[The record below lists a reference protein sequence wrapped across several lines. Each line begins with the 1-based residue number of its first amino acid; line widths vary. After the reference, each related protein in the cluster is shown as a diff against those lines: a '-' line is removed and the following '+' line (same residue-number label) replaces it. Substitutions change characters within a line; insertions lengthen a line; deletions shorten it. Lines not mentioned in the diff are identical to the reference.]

1 MHKCIE
7 WMNGIWEMHERKQS
21 NVEYTLALKSQYLDL
36 NSYLFIIECYDLG
49 PVTNPP
55 LNLI

>member
-1 MHKCIE
+1 
-7 WMNGIWEMHERKQS
+7 MNGIWEMHERKQS

-36 NSYLFIIECYDLG
+36 NSHLFIIECYDLG